1 MMLPRII
8 EFEVVLQKSVPKNL
22 WRLFFTVNASLF
34 SIASTFTEPLHR
46 FCNVTAPFGGD
57 QQTSLVA

>member
-1 MMLPRII
+1 M
-8 EFEVVLQKSVPKNL
+8 PKNL
-22 WRLFFTVNASLF
+22 WRLFFTVYASLF
-34 SIASTFTEPLHR
+34 SISSTFTEPLHP